1 MLVKPAALL
10 LSAAVVTIVVTAST
24 AADAGFLCRRGGMGM
39 GGYARSHTYAP
50 KFQPPT
56 RQVYVKRSYE
66 PPAKP
71 SYEPPP
77 VRSASAKVQPPA
89 PAPVKPATL
98 ASAPQPAVPVE
109 TPAPT
114 TPSIASLA
122 SSCLVKEYLDTGAVR
137 FRDTCTKEWAINST
151 DSDSKTSVSV
161 RTCLT
166 KRTSGDGVVMFK
178 DTCTGEWAM
187 NTAKQLVANAQ

>member
-39 GGYARSHTYAP
+39 SGYARTYSYAP
-50 KFQPPT
+50 KFPTPT
-56 RQVYVKRSYE
+56 RQAYVKPSYE

-71 SYEPPP
+71 SYESPTS
-77 VRSASAKVQPPA
+77 RTASAKVPP
-89 PAPVKPATL
+89 PAPVKPTSL
-98 ASAPQPAVPVE
+98 ASAPKPPVQAE

-114 TPSIASLA
+114 SPSIASLA
-122 SSCLVKEYLDTGAVR
+122 STCLVKEYLDSGAVR

-151 DSDSKTSVSV
+151 DRDMKTSVSV

-166 KRTSGDGVVMFK
+166 KHTNGDGFVMFK

-187 NTAKQLVANAQ
+187 NTAKHLVANAQ